1 MSRQPDVTLAQL
13 RYFVEAAS
21 MLSMTKA
28 AEELRVAQSAV
39 SAAVAQ
45 LERQVGTPLFIR
57 QHARG
62 LVLTAAG
69 EEMLRDVRG
78 LLAHVGEVL
87 DAARGR
93 GDEVWGRIKLACM
106 ITLVPFVLPDLLAE
120 LGRSSPKLD
129 VEVLELEATAVSA
142 ALRSGTAEVAVTY
155 DLGLGPGVAREVIA
169 EVPPYVVLPPQH
181 PLADQSEVR
190 LRDLAD
196 EPMVLLD
203 LPQSREY
210 FREMLATAGAP
221 PRIAYRTGSVEA
233 VRGMVARGLG
243 FSLLNQQPVLDGTY
257 SGGLVQPR
265 PIADEVPSLSVVVA
279 WMESVR
285 RTARAHA
292 VTDSARE
299 VIQRIRSATAA
310 SASDE
315 DGSRSRA

>member
-1 MSRQPDVTLAQL
+1 FAV
-13 RYFVEAAS
+13 AAS
-21 MLSMTKA
+21 VLCMTKA

-69 EEMLRDVRG
+69 KELLRDVRE

-93 GDEVWGRIKLACM
+93 GVDVRGHINLACM
-106 ITLVPFVLPDLLAE
+106 VTLVPFVLPDLLAE
-120 LGRSSPKLD
+120 LTATYPGLE
-129 VEVLELEATAVSA
+129 VEVLELEAAAVSA
-142 ALRSGTAEVAVTY
+142 ALRSGAAEVAVTY
-155 DLGLGPGVAREVIA
+155 DLGLGPGVTREVIA
-169 EVPPYVVLPPQH
+169 EVPPYVVLPPGH
-181 PLADQSEVR
+181 RLADQQAVR

-203 LPQSREY
+203 LPHSRDY
-210 FREMLATAGAP
+210 FRDMLVAAGAP
-221 PRIAYRTGSVEA
+221 PRIAYRSHNVEA

-243 FSLLNQQPVLDGTY
+243 FSVLNQRPVLDRTY
-257 SGGLVQPR
+257 GGGHVEGR
-265 PIADEVPSLSVVVA
+265 PIVDDVRALSVVVA

-285 RTARAHA
+285 RTARARA
-292 VTDSARE
+292 VTDSARD
-299 VIQRIRSATAA
+299 VVHRLRSAA
-310 SASDE
+310 E
-315 DGSRSRA
+315 G

>member
-1 MSRQPDVTLAQL
+1 MSRQPDVTLTQM

-21 MLSMTKA
+21 LLSMTKA
-28 AEELRVAQSAV
+28 ADELRVAQSAV

-69 EEMLRDVRG
+69 EELLRDARG

-93 GDEVWGRIKLACM
+93 GDDVRGRIKLACM

-120 LGRSSPKLD
+120 LSADCPGLE
-129 VEVLELEATAVSA
+129 VEVLELEAAAVSA
-142 ALRSGTAEVAVTY
+142 ALRSGTVELAVTY
-155 DLGLGPGVAREVIA
+155 ELGLGPGVAREVIA
-169 EVPPYVVLPPQH
+169 EVPPYVVLPPGHRLVEQ
-181 PLADQSEVR
+181 PSVR
-190 LRDLAD
+190 LSDLAD

-203 LPQSREY
+203 LPHSREY
-210 FREMLATAGAP
+210 FRELLVAAGAP
-221 PRIAYRTGSVEA
+221 PRIAYRSASVEA

-243 FSLLNQQPVLDGTY
+243 FSLLNQRPVRDGTY
-257 SGGLVQPR
+257 NGGRVEAR
-265 PIADEVPSLSVVVA
+265 PVADDVPGLSVVVA

-285 RTARAHA
+285 RTARARA
-292 VTDSARE
+292 VTDTARE
-299 VIQRIRSATAA
+299 VIRRLRSATGEP
-310 SASDE
+310 ASDSG
-315 DGSRSRA
+315 GSLFKA